1 MAAKKAAKKVAG
13 KPGRKPGKRPT
24 RIRQVAATPAAT
36 KAPRARWEDNH
47 CLQFAKLVAEGM
59 TQRAAFVAVVPAA
72 AAWTANTVGVRANAK
87 MKDPRVIAAIAE
99 FEKAT
104 RAAIIEGGTINLE
117 SHLAELAALRDKAAR
132 AGDFSSAVRAEE
144 RRGMVAGFYVEKKKV
159 EHSGSVAHQHRAV
172 SEVDALMADA
182 LAGGQAHDMSVD
194 GQERPVLP
202 APLPAEP
209 PRH

>member
-99 FEKAT
+99 FQKAT

-144 RRGMVAGFYVEKKKV
+144 RRGMVAGFYVERKQ
-159 EHSGSVAHQHRAV
+159 VAVAQTITHVDRALREIEAV
-172 SEVDALMADA
+172 MADA
-182 LAGGQAHDMSVD
+182 LSLGSGDDLGVD
-194 GQERPVLP
+194 GAERSVLP
-202 APLPAEP
+202 AAVLPET